1 MGENLAN
8 ICPKC
13 QTENPEDSQFCKDCG
28 TPLPQVQNSAHTKTM
43 ETAKEE
49 LTTGSTFAGRYQ
61 IIEELGK
68 GGMGRVYKVL
78 DKETNEK
85 MALKLIK
92 PEISSDKKTVERFRN
107 ELTTA
112 RKIRHKNICGMFDL
126 GKHNNSYFITMEYI
140 PGQDLKS
147 FIRQSGQLTVGKA
160 ISIAKQVCSGL
171 TEAHKLG
178 VVHRDLKSNNI
189 MIDRDGNVRIMD
201 FGIARSLGAKG
212 ITEAGVMIGTPEYMS
227 PEQVEAKNVDPRSD
241 IYSLGIILYEMV
253 TGKVPFEGDTPFA
266 VGVKHKSEIP
276 KDPRELNAQI
286 SEDLSQLILKC
297 LEKEREKRYQSAGE
311 VGSEL
316 QRIEQ
321 GIPTTERTVPKKKPI
336 TSREIT
342 VQFSVKK
349 LLIPALVVAALIIG
363 AVVLWLILPRKEVVP
378 PSTSGKP
385 SVAVMYFKNNTGDE
399 AYNIWRSALSDS
411 IITDLSQS
419 KYISVLSGDQ
429 LYSLLRKFNLLEAK
443 SYASEDLM
451 KVAAEGEVNHIL
463 LGNLSKAGDMFR
475 IEYTLQEMSTGDIIG
490 SDRVEGK
497 GEQAVF
503 SMVDEI
509 TKRIKAD
516 LELSEDEIFGDI
528 DEEVKK
534 ITTSSPQAFKY
545 YVQGREFNYKGEY
558 RKNIQ
563 YMEKALELDPEFA
576 MAYRSMAMSY
586 NNLALFSEK
595 KRCIQKAFELKD
607 RLSDRERYLIEA
619 EFYKSSET
627 TYDKAIKAYNKH
639 LKLYPED
646 TIARTNLGV
655 LYISTEQWDKAKE
668 CYLVQIQAKDE
679 SFFPYINI
687 AEPYRAKGE
696 HETARKVLEGYI
708 QDIGDSLM
716 IRLEL
721 SWTHFIQGDYDLA
734 LAEANKAQSLN
745 PDNIMVHITKG
756 NAYVGKEDF
765 EKAEEQYLKVFESE
779 ELGWHMYTRIVLG
792 NSYILRGKF
801 KSGIQHYGQGLEL
814 AEKLGDNWWRACF
827 YVWRAYSYLKSGQPE
842 LALKD
847 CEAAFEIAPETE
859 DSLKWQRRALYYKGR
874 AFLMMDS
881 VEEAQKAADDIKE
894 LVEKGTNKKDI
905 RYSLHLLGLIEL
917 KRKNDNQAIDLFK
930 EAISLLPYEHGMT
943 PFSHD
948 QANFADHLASAYYE
962 TGDLE
967 RAREEY
973 EKILTFT
980 IGKLYTGD
988 IYARS
993 LYWLGRI
1000 YEEKGDAAQAVEYY
1014 EQFLD
1019 LWEDADPG
1027 FSEVEDARKRLA
1039 AQKK

>member
-1 MGENLAN
+1 
-8 ICPKC
+8 
-13 QTENPEDSQFCKDCG
+13 KD
-28 TPLPQVQNSAHTKTM
+28 VEATKTV

-49 LTTGSTFAGRYQ
+49 LTTGTTFAGRFQ

-68 GGMGRVYKVL
+68 GGMGRVYKAL
-78 DKETNEK
+78 DKETSEK
-85 MALKLIK
+85 IALKLIK
-92 PEISSDKKTVERFRN
+92 PEIAADKKTVERFRN

-112 RKIRHKNICGMFDL
+112 RKIRHKNICGMYDL
-126 GKHNNSYFITMEYI
+126 GKHKGSYYITMEFI

-160 ISIAKQVCSGL
+160 ISIAKQICSGL
-171 TEAHKLG
+171 AEAHKLG

-189 MIDRDGNVRIMD
+189 MIDQDGNVRIMD
-201 FGIARSLGAKG
+201 FGIARSLETKG
-212 ITEAGVMIGTPEYMS
+212 ITGEGVMIGTPEYMS
-227 PEQVEAKNVDPRSD
+227 PEQVEAKDVDQRSD
-241 IYSLGIILYEMV
+241 IYSLGIILYEMIS
-253 TGKVPFEGDTPFA
+253 GQLPFEANTPFA
-266 VGVKHKSEIP
+266 VGMKHKGEIP
-276 KDPRELNAQI
+276 KNPKDFNPQI
-286 SEDLSQLILKC
+286 PDDLSDVILRC
-297 LEKEREKRYQSAGE
+297 LRKNKDTRYQSAGE
-311 VGSEL
+311 LRSEL
-316 QRIEQ
+316 TKIEQ
-321 GIPTTERTVPKKKPI
+321 GLPTTEQTAPRRKPL

-342 VQFSVKK
+342 VQFPVKK
-349 LLIPALVVAALIIG
+349 LLIPALAAVALITV
-363 AVVLWLILPRKEVVP
+363 AVTLWLFRPDKDAVAITTDKFSL
-378 PSTSGKP
+378 
-385 SVAVMYFKNNTGDE
+385 AVMYFKNNTGDE

-419 KYISVLSGDQ
+419 KYIHVLSGDK

-451 KVAAEGEVNHIL
+451 TVAAEGGVNHIL
-463 LGNLSKAGDMFR
+463 QGNLSKAGDMFR
-475 IEYTLQEMSTGDIIG
+475 IEYTLQDMSTGNIIG

-516 LELSEDEIFGDI
+516 LEFSEDEIFGDI

-545 YVQGREFNYKGEY
+545 YVQGREFNYRGEY

-586 NNLALFSEK
+586 NNLALFAEK
-595 KRCIQKAFELKD
+595 KRCIQKAFDLKD

-619 EFYKSSET
+619 EFYKSSEA
-627 TYDKAIKAYNKH
+627 TYDKAIEAYNKH
-639 LKLYPED
+639 IELYPED

-655 LYISTEQWDKAKE
+655 LYITTEQWDKAME
-668 CYLVQIQAKDE
+668 CYLFQIRSKDE

-696 HETARKVLEGYI
+696 YETAGKVLQAYI

-721 SWTHFIQGDYDLA
+721 SWNYLFQGDYDLA
-734 LAEANKAQSLN
+734 MIEANKAQSLN
-745 PDNIMVHITKG
+745 PDNIMVYIAKG
-756 NAYVGKEDF
+756 NVYVGKEDF
-765 EKAEEQYLKVFESE
+765 DKAEEQYLKVLETK
-779 ELGWHMYTRIVLG
+779 ELGYHMYTRIVLG

-801 KSGIQHYGQGLEL
+801 KNGLQHYEQGLHL
-814 AEKLGDNWWRACF
+814 ADKLGDNWWRVCF
-827 YVWRAYSYLKSGQPE
+827 HVWRAYSYLKSKQSE
-842 LALKD
+842 EALKE
-847 CEAAFEIAPETE
+847 CEAAWEIAPESE
-859 DSLKWQRRALYYKGR
+859 ASMKWQRRTLYYKGR
-874 AFLMMDS
+874 AFLIMDS
-881 VEEAQKAADDIKE
+881 IDGAQKAADDIKE

-905 RYSLHLLGLIEL
+905 RYAHHLLGLIEL
-917 KRKNDNQAIDLFK
+917 KRKNIDKAIDYFK
-930 EAISLLPYEHGMT
+930 EAVSLLPYENGMS
-943 PFSHD
+943 PFSQD
-948 QANFADHLASAYYE
+948 QANFSEPLASAYYE
-962 TGDLE
+962 SGDLK

-973 EKILTFT
+973 EKILTFNM
-980 IGKLYTGD
+980 GKLYMGD

-1000 YEEKGDAAQAVEYY
+1000 YEEEGDADGAVEYY
-1014 EQFLD
+1014 ERFLE
-1019 LWEDADPG
+1019 LWKDADPG
-1027 FSEVEDARKRLA
+1027 LAEVKDARERLA
-1039 AQKK
+1039 GLKKQ